1 MIKEKIK
8 ENIGIIYLDRPKQLN
23 SLDDNSINRIRDIL
37 KKFEQDDEVKAVLFD
52 SLIDKGFSAG
62 GDLKSMYYD
71 YLVNDSVYE
80 KDGLLKNE
88 FDLDKYVASYK
99 KPIISHWFGVTM
111 GGGIGLSI
119 NSDFIIVEENI
130 NWAMPETS
138 LGFAPDVGVGKF
150 IASLPQALGQYVGL
164 CGASLEASD
173 LIKYGFADI
182 YIKSS
187 DYEDVIN
194 NLFTLSKDYDGKDL
208 FNQFTKSIE
217 SFGQELEES
226 KIDKNME
233 KIDKYFSHPSIE
245 EIFDDLKENENN
257 DDFAKNTLAI
267 LNERDPFS
275 LALQFEKYFSDKNLT
290 YEEVIDRDLR
300 IIQNSMKEKRI
311 NEGIRAKII
320 DKDNKPNWAHK
331 SLEEVSMYDVKKI
344 LNLEKSYKKT
354 LIRKS

>member
-8 ENIGIIYLDRPKQLN
+8 ENIGIIYLDRPGQLN
-23 SLDDNSINRIRDIL
+23 ALDDNAINRIRNIL
-37 KKFEQDDEVKAVLFD
+37 QKYEEDDRVKAVLLD
-52 SLIDKGFSAG
+52 SLIEKGFSAG

-71 YLVNDSVYE
+71 YLVNDNCKE

-99 KPIISHWFGVTM
+99 KPIISHWFGITM
-111 GGGIGLSI
+111 GGGIGLTI

-150 IASLPQALGQYVGL
+150 ISSLPQALGQYVGL

-173 LIKYGFADI
+173 LIRYGFADI

-187 DYEDVIN
+187 DYEDVIDK
-194 NLFTLSKDYDGKDL
+194 LFLLSKDYDGKDL
-208 FNQFTKSIE
+208 IDQFSKSIE

-226 KIDKNME
+226 KIDKSME

-245 EIFDDLKENENN
+245 EIFDDLKKNEAS

-267 LNERDPFS
+267 LKERDPFS
-275 LALQFEKYFSDKNLT
+275 LAVQFEKYFADKNLT

-300 IIQNSMKEKRI
+300 IIQNSIQEKMV

-320 DKDNKPNWAHK
+320 EKDNNPNWPNK
-331 SLEEVSMYDVKKI
+331 SLEEVPIDDVKK
-344 LNLEKSYKKT
+344 LLDLEKTYKEN
-354 LIRKS
+354 ID

>member
-52 SLIDKGFSAG
+52 SLIERGFSAG

-71 YLVNDSVYE
+71 YLVNDSVCE
-80 KDGLLKNE
+80 KDELLKNE

-182 YIKSS
+182 YIKSI
-187 DYEDVIN
+187 DYEVVIN

-208 FNQFTKSIE
+208 INQLSKSIE

-320 DKDNKPNWAHK
+320 DKDDNPNWPHK
-331 SLEEVSMYDVKKI
+331 SLEEVSMDDVKKI
-344 LNLEKSYKKT
+344 LDLEKSYKKT

>member
-8 ENIGIIYLDRPKQLN
+8 ENIGIIYLDRPGHLN
-23 SLDDNSINRIRDIL
+23 ALDDNAINRIREIL
-37 KKFEQDDEVKAVLFD
+37 KKFEEDDKVKTVLFD
-52 SLIDKGFSAG
+52 SLIEKGFSAG

-71 YLVNDSVYE
+71 YLVNE
-80 KDGLLKNE
+80 NCKEIDGLLKNE

-99 KPIISHWFGVTM
+99 KPIISHWFGITM
-111 GGGIGLSI
+111 GGGIGLTI
-119 NSDFIIVEENI
+119 NSDFIILEENI

-173 LIKYGFADI
+173 LIKYGFANI

-187 DYEDVIN
+187 DYEDAIN

-208 FNQFTKSIE
+208 IKQFSKSID
-217 SFGQELEES
+217 SYRQQLEES

-233 KIDKYFSHPSIE
+233 KIDKYFSHSSIE
-245 EIFDDLKENENN
+245 EIFDDLKKNEEN

-300 IIQNSMKEKRI
+300 IIQNSMQEKI
-311 NEGIRAKII
+311 LNEGIRAKII
-320 DKDNKPNWAHK
+320 EKDNNPNWPHK
-331 SLEEVSMYDVKKI
+331 SIEEVPMDDVKK
-344 LNLEKSYKKT
+344 LLGLEKTYKEN
-354 LIRKS
+354 IE